1 MPYILEIEN
10 VSKSFGELKAVSNIS
25 FKVEEGTIFG
35 IAGPNGAGK
44 STLFNV
50 ITKIP
55 FSPDSGKIYY
65 KTTLINAYPAYKL
78 FYIGI
83 ARTFQRESIFDSLTV
98 LDNVLVSNIHK
109 KNEAFAYKILEKV
122 YLSKALFGQIS
133 RNISIID
140 KKKLMLA
147 SALISEP
154 RLLFLD
160 EPTSGLNKSEVEEFI
175 GILNKI
181 NKEDGITIVL
191 IEHVL
196 HVLIALSS
204 KIMLM
209 NEGKKILED
218 LPEEV
223 INNNKTIDIYL
234 GKGIKYAK

>member
-1 MPYILEIEN
+1 MPYILEVEN

-44 STLFNV
+44 STLFNI

-55 FSPDSGKIYY
+55 FGPDFGKIYY
-65 KTTLINAYPAYKL
+65 NNTLINSYPAYKL
-78 FYIGI
+78 FYLGI
-83 ARTFQRESIFDSLTV
+83 ARTFQRESVFDSLTV
-98 LDNVLVSNIHK
+98 LDNILVSNAHK
-109 KNEAFAYKILEKV
+109 KNKEFAYEILEKV
-122 YLSKALFGQIS
+122 GLNKVLINQKS
-133 RNISIID
+133 RNISLID
-140 KKKLMLA
+140 KKKLMIA

-154 RLLFLD
+154 RVLFLD

-175 GILNKI
+175 GILDKI

-196 HVLIALSS
+196 CVLIALSS

-209 NEGKKILED
+209 NEGEKVLEGLPKK
-218 LPEEV
+218 V
-223 INNNKTIDIYL
+223 INNKKTIDIYL
-234 GKGIKYAK
+234 GKGIKYGT